1 MQPLTVEMRTT
12 VPLRSD
18 WSDASCPIA
27 RSLDVVG
34 DPWVLLVLREAF
46 TGSTRFDQ
54 FRSAL
59 GVADNVLSRRLSM
72 LVEAD
77 VLVRVPYDVAQH
89 RTRHEYVL
97 TEAGRDLL
105 PVVHALV
112 QWGERHRPRGDTRL
126 EVVHDGCGAVTG
138 GVDTCTACGG
148 RLTVETVSW
157 RRPRDRGALT
167 PLAR

>member
-1 MQPLTVEMRTT
+1 M
-12 VPLRSD
+12 PLRSD
-18 WSDASCPIA
+18 WSEATCPIA

-34 DPWVLLVLREAF
+34 DPWVLLVLREAL
-46 TGSTRFDQ
+46 TGSTRFEQ

-59 GVADNVLSRRLSM
+59 GVADNVLSRRLSTM
-72 LVEAD
+72 VEAD
-77 VLVRVPYDVAQH
+77 LLTRVPYDVAAH

-112 QWGERHRPRGDTRL
+112 QWGERHRPRDTGRL
-126 EVVHDGCGAVTG
+126 EVVHDGCGEATG

-148 RLTVETVSW
+148 PLTAETVSW
-157 RRPRDRGALT
+157 RRPRDHGGLT
-167 PLAR
+167 PLVR